1 MKEKDII
8 KLQKDWEEEKKILEV
23 EQKIKE
29 EKKKYKRKFPTSKL
43 LIFLLFINCTVIE
56 LFTGYILIKT
66 IQMS

>member
-1 MKEKDII
+1 MKEKDIV

-43 LIFLLFINCTVIE
+43 LIFLLFINCTVI
-56 LFTGYILIKT
+56 
-66 IQMS
+66 